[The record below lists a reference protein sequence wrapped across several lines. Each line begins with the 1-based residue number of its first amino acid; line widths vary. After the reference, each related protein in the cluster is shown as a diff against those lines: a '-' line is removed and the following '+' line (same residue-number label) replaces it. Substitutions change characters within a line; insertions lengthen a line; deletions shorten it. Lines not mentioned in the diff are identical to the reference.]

1 MNAADYAGH
10 FSAGMKIGVGIPMSN
25 SKVFVDWALIHEI
38 DEDLVTLQLSRD
50 QLPVG
55 VQLQVGQVVDLRG
68 GKDDAAYSCRAI
80 VVIEGRANFALVRL
94 IGEIVTDQL
103 REFYRIDT
111 FLPIKYYL
119 SSNQDP
125 DSLRIEWQSRRQK
138 RLDDEIQR
146 KQQPWDQSYIAED
159 ADLPPERRQEPL
171 ADGVDDAEAPDS
183 SWDTIIPLAASVSG
197 GGIRIVAHQPF
208 REGQYVP
215 LEVMV
220 PSKPRRIVD
229 AIGQVVFATRNQAAT
244 DRESYNV
251 ALKFVFI
258 DERDRDAIVNHV
270 TTIQLQRI
278 RQLREHFSLREGDD
292 GQEAEGEARQPRW
305 RPFANNALLLVL
317 LCFVLFL
324 LYLFFWGGTSSRP
337 KGVIADTFETGIR
350 SYLRKIGR

>member
-1 MNAADYAGH
+1 MGNAADYASYFGV
-10 FSAGMKIGVGIPMSN
+10 GMKIGVGIPMPN
-25 SKVFVDWALIHEI
+25 SRVFVDWALIHEI

-55 VQLQVGQVVDLRG
+55 VRLHVGQLIDLRG
-68 GKDDAAYSCRAI
+68 GKDEAAYSCRAI

-111 FLPIKYYL
+111 FLPVKYYL
-119 SSNQDP
+119 SGNQDP
-125 DSLRIEWQSRRQK
+125 DSLRIEWQNRCQK

-146 KQQPWDQSYIAED
+146 KQQPWDLSYIAAD

-171 ADGVDDAEAPDS
+171 ADEVDETGEQDS
-183 SWDTIIPLAASVSG
+183 SWDTIIPLAASISG
-197 GGIRIVAHQPF
+197 GGIRIVAHQQF
-208 REGQYVP
+208 QEGQYVP
-215 LEVMV
+215 LEIMV
-220 PSKPRRIVD
+220 PSTPRRIVD
-229 AIGQVVFATRNQAAT
+229 AIGQVVFATRSQGGAA

-278 RQLREHFSLREGDD
+278 RQLREHFALLDGVDAPGGEGNL
-292 GQEAEGEARQPRW
+292 PRW
-305 RPFANNALLLVL
+305 KPLARNALLVALLCAVL
-317 LCFVLFL
+317 LL
-324 LYLFFWGGTSSRP
+324 LYVFFWGYGANRP
-337 KGVIADTFETGIR
+337 KGEIAETFESGIR
-350 SYLRKIGR
+350 RYLQKIGR